1 MDAIFVSQFFN
12 ASAPYKLRGNL
23 RKKYWLAERLQELQA
38 LISKL
43 FMDF

>member
-1 MDAIFVSQFFN
+1 MLVLPINFEEIW
-12 ASAPYKLRGNL
+12 G
-23 RKKYWLAERLQELQA
+23 KKYWLAERLQELQA